1 MQIYIMQHKIYSCI
15 GILFVVG
22 NFAVSKNGK
31 VN

>member
-1 MQIYIMQHKIYSCI
+1 MNINVIRGYSYLAKHK
-15 GILFVVG
+15 GVVG